1 MVRFFLVTHSPEPF
15 FWKMLRILFFLDFHP
30 FLLLAN
36 FHQKFDLKNMIST
49 YIKGFFKV
57 KNEPNS
63 PDYEDFIFQIAR
75 FLW

>member
-1 MVRFFLVTHSPEPF
+1 
-15 FWKMLRILFFLDFHP
+15 
-30 FLLLAN
+30 LAN